1 MVEQKRPWKALA
13 SHGVRLWAM
22 RSHGKYEAHA
32 SGGGGGWHT
41 KVCCRKGASK
51 SNVPRLEKRGA
62 GRDWKEWTSDP
73 SDGSLESS
81 SFWWQVWDVVKS
93 RCVMG

>member
-1 MVEQKRPWKALA
+1 MLLATVLDCVENIRIIIENCIGQHCLRA
-13 SHGVRLWAM
+13 GV
-22 RSHGKYEAHA
+22 